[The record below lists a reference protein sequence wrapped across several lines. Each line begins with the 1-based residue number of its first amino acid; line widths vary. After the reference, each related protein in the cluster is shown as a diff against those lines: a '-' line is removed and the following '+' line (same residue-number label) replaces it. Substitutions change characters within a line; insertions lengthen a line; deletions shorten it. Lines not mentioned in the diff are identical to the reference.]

1 MAVDEESPDKNVTK
15 MSYKYN
21 KALVGTAQKLR
32 KQMTD
37 EEKHLWYDFLKKLP
51 ITVNRQKNIDNYIVD
66 FFIASKKIA
75 IEIDGM
81 QHGMPAHA
89 EADEKRDRM
98 LAVRGITVLRYTNQ
112 DVNER
117 FNEVCQDI
125 MIRLGIDEGKW
136 IL

>member
-66 FFIASKKIA
+66 
-75 IEIDGM
+75 M
-81 QHGMPAHA
+81 
-89 EADEKRDRM
+89 R
-98 LAVRGITVLRYTNQ
+98 
-112 DVNER
+112 
-117 FNEVCQDI
+117 
-125 MIRLGIDEGKW
+125 RLGIDEGKW

>member
-51 ITVNRQKNIDNYIVD
+51 ITVNRQKNIDNYIVYIVD
-66 FFIASKKIA
+66 
-75 IEIDGM
+75 M
-81 QHGMPAHA
+81 
-89 EADEKRDRM
+89 R
-98 LAVRGITVLRYTNQ
+98 
-112 DVNER
+112 
-117 FNEVCQDI
+117 
-125 MIRLGIDEGKW
+125 RLGIDEEKW